1 MMPRSAAADF
11 CLITERP
18 LAEVR
23 AQLEARGVPIELG
36 PVRRTGAQ
44 GPMTSIYFRDPHGH
58 VVEISEYEQ

>member
-1 MMPRSAAADF
+1 MIPITAAADL

-23 AQLEARGVPIELG
+23 AQLKARGVSIELG
-36 PVRRTGAQ
+36 PVRRTGAR